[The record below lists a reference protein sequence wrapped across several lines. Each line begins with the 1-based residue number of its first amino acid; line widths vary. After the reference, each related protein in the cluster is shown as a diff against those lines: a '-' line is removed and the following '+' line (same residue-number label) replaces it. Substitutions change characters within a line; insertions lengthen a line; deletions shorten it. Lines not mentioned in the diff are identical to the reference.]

1 MPEKMLQ
8 DFARHLEGK
17 LDEWAIRLR
26 RDLDVAQLEGA
37 LLEEVDKLCGG
48 LLEHLL
54 NARLG
59 DAAWLADLKRL
70 GGRLGL
76 RFKEYRWITVRL
88 CHGQCVR
95 LRTPYFVKA
104 RPKRG
109 RKKRGPNGRGSH
121 LGLDVLGFMGRCSA
135 RLVSEVVELALLCP
149 SLEVAHRVL
158 ARRGIGLDVKTLR
171 RLCRELGERGLRHR
185 GRISLGGTE
194 ELSGRTLV
202 IGIDGG
208 RLRER
213 RKKRGRKKAARKRQG
228 YHTEWKEPKLFTI
241 YLVDEQGQVV
251 KDFAPLQDATLEDH
265 DGLFAVLDE
274 YLQALD
280 LTPLDKVVFCG
291 DGAPWIWTG
300 VEALCERYE
309 WPRENVYQVLD
320 YTHAKQ
326 NLQELVE
333 LLPAHLRDAGAVAKR
348 WKDLLWKGDLQG
360 LYNSLRQVLTGRRK
374 TRALKKWR
382 DYFQRNAQRMQYERF
397 RKANVPCGSG
407 CVESA
412 IRRVINLR
420 LKAPGTFWTRR
431 MAECFLFL
439 RSQLLSG
446 RWDIFMH
453 NVACLTRQLM
463 EPLHGSSPTPLHD
476 SDELPLAA

>member
-1 MPEKMLQ
+1 MMLEKMVQ
-8 DFARHLEGK
+8 DFARHLEAK
-17 LDEWAIRLR
+17 LDEWANQLR
-26 RDLDVAQLEGA
+26 QEWDVAQLEGA
-37 LLEEVDKLCGG
+37 LIEEVDKLCAR
-48 LLEHLL
+48 LLQPLL
-54 NARLG
+54 NEQLG
-59 DAAWLADLKRL
+59 DAEWLAALKRL

-95 LRTPYFVKA
+95 VRTPYFVKA

-109 RKKRGPNGRGSH
+109 RKKRGPNGRGTH

-171 RLCRELGERGLRHR
+171 RLCADLGERGLRQR
-185 GRISLGGTE
+185 GTLSLRGSE

-213 RKKRGRKKAARKRQG
+213 RRKRGRKKAGQKRQG
-228 YHTEWKEPKLFTI
+228 YHTDWKEPKLFSI
-241 YLVDEQGQVV
+241 YLLDEQGQMV
-251 KDFAPLQDATLEDH
+251 KDFAPLHDATLQNHE
-265 DGLFAVLDE
+265 GLFALLE
-274 YLQALD
+274 QYLQALD
-280 LTPLDKVVFCG
+280 LRALDNVVFCA
-291 DGAPWIWTG
+291 DGAPWIWSG

-309 WPRENVYQVLD
+309 WPREHVHQVLD

-326 NLQELVE
+326 NLQELIE
-333 LLPAHLRDAGAVAKR
+333 LLPARLKDAAAVARR

-360 LYNSLRQVLTGRRK
+360 IYDSLCQVLTGRKK
-374 TRALKKWR
+374 TQALKKWR
-382 DYFQRNAQRMQYERF
+382 DYFQRNAQRMQYQCF
-397 RKANVPCGSG
+397 RKANIPCGSG

-420 LKAPGTFWTRR
+420 LKAPGTFWTRQ

-453 NVACLTRQLM
+453 KVACLTRQLM
-463 EPLHGSSPTPLHD
+463 EPLHGSSLAP
-476 SDELPLAA
+476 DELPLAA

>member
-1 MPEKMLQ
+1 
-8 DFARHLEGK
+8 
-17 LDEWAIRLR
+17 
-26 RDLDVAQLEGA
+26 
-37 LLEEVDKLCGG
+37 
-48 LLEHLL
+48 
-54 NARLG
+54 
-59 DAAWLADLKRL
+59 
-70 GGRLGL
+70 
-76 RFKEYRWITVRL
+76 
-88 CHGQCVR
+88 
-95 LRTPYFVKA
+95 
-104 RPKRG
+104 
-109 RKKRGPNGRGSH
+109 
-121 LGLDVLGFMGRCSA
+121 
-135 RLVSEVVELALLCP
+135 
-149 SLEVAHRVL
+149 
-158 ARRGIGLDVKTLR
+158 
-171 RLCRELGERGLRHR
+171 LRHR
-185 GRISLGGTE
+185 GTISLSGTE
-194 ELSGRTLV
+194 ALNGRTLV

-213 RKKRGRKKAARKRQG
+213 RKKRGRKKAGQKRQG
-228 YHTEWKEPKLFTI
+228 YHTDWKEPKLFTS

-265 DGLFAVLDE
+265 EGLFAVLDE

-280 LTPLDKVVFCG
+280 LTPLDNVVFCG
-291 DGAPWIWTG
+291 DGAPWIWSG

-309 WPRENVYQVLD
+309 WPRENVHQVLD

-333 LLPAHLRDAGAVAKR
+333 LLPARLKDAGAVAKR

-360 LYNSLRQVLTGRRK
+360 LYDSLRQVLTGRKK

-397 RKANVPCGSG
+397 REANLPCGSG

-439 RSQLLSG
+439 RCQLLSG

-453 NVACLTRQLM
+453 NVARLTRQLM
-463 EPLHGSSPTPLHD
+463 EPLHGSSSTRMHD

>member
-1 MPEKMLQ
+1 MMLEKMLQ
-8 DFARHLEGK
+8 DFARHLEVK
-17 LDEWAIRLR
+17 LDELANRLG
-26 RDLDVAQLEGA
+26 RDSDVAQLEGSLVA
-37 LLEEVDKLCGG
+37 EMDKLCAG
-48 LLEHLL
+48 LLEQLL
-54 NARLG
+54 NARLS
-59 DAAWLADLKRL
+59 DPDWLAALKRL
-70 GGRLGL
+70 GGRSGL

-88 CHGQCVR
+88 YHGQCVR
-95 LRTPYFVKA
+95 LRTPYFIKA

-109 RKKRGPNGRGSH
+109 RKKRGPNGRGAH
-121 LGLDVLGFMGRCSA
+121 LGLDVLGFIGRCSA
-135 RLVSEVVELALLCP
+135 RLVGEVVELAVLCP

-158 ARRGIGLDVKTLR
+158 ARRGIELDVKTLR
-171 RLCRELGERGLRHR
+171 RLCRDLGERGLRHR
-185 GRISLGGTE
+185 GRISLSGTE
-194 ELSGRTLV
+194 ALSGRTLV

-213 RKKRGRKKAARKRQG
+213 RKKRGRKKAGQQRQG
-228 YHTEWKEPKLFTI
+228 YHTDWKEPKLFTMHLI
-241 YLVDEQGQVV
+241 DEQGQVIE
-251 KDFAPLQDATLEDH
+251 DFAPLQDATLEDH
-265 DGLFAVLDE
+265 EGLFAVLDD

-280 LTPLDKVVFCG
+280 LTPLDNVVFCG
-291 DGAPWIWTG
+291 DGAPWIWSG

-309 WPRENVYQVLD
+309 WPREHVHQVLD

-326 NLQELVE
+326 NLQELAE
-333 LLPAHLRDAGAVAKR
+333 LLPARLKNAGAVAKR

-360 LYNSLRQVLTGRRK
+360 LYDSLRQVLSGRKK

-382 DYFQRNAQRMQYERF
+382 DDFQRNAQRMQYERF
-397 RKANVPCGSG
+397 RKANIPCGSG

-463 EPLHGSSPTPLHD
+463 EPLHGCSSST
-476 SDELPLAA
+476 EECGR